1 MLCPTI
7 VPNLFS
13 IVYYRVL
20 PRRSFKAVDI
30 KMFLMSRYGIKT
42 TEEEVRMRIMGAFGE
57 CARRGRVEDEPS
69 RPGERSSVS
78 SFVGGDAES
87 GHVEDSATDDFN
99 GNRSDVY
106 NDFLDLTQVL
116 ALLLVPELL
125 KAEQSMLRQQREE
138 QARPEL
144 ASTFAVH
151 RHSENGGKYWP
162 DADLIANVQRMILHD
177 ATGDPNPK
185 PLTRDLLRRILT
197 FYGERSLAEDEELLD
212 NMLMAANHKSNSSA
226 DENAPD
232 VVGEA
237 PVLFDRCAF
246 ARALTHDVQ
255 RYNIDDENRMT
266 SNYYDVF
273 KSFDSTGK
281 NKNLTCVP
289 HLRNPFK
296 TEEILCESGIPVQ
309 KVFTFGSIDF
319 TADTFRE
326 RVMNDHCFLTFSLTF
341 FFYKSPSFHIMN
353 MLQGFVV
360 VLWTTW
366 IAAYSAYLQ
375 DRSKLLSLTVLACDS
390 TSGGCEISQQIVNW
404 LAIMMELR

>member
-1 MLCPTI
+1 
-7 VPNLFS
+7 
-13 IVYYRVL
+13 
-20 PRRSFKAVDI
+20 
-30 KMFLMSRYGIKT
+30 MFLMSRYGIKT

-57 CARRGRVEDEPS
+57 CARRGRVDDEPS

-151 RHSENGGKYWP
+151 RHSENGGTYWP
-162 DADLIANVQRMILHD
+162 DADLIVNVLRMILHD

-341 FFYKSPSFHIMN
+341 FFYKLPSFLCYEYVAGICRRPLDN
-353 MLQGFVV
+353 LDCG
-360 VLWTTW
+360 VLC
-366 IAAYSAYLQ
+366 
-375 DRSKLLSLTVLACDS
+375 LSS
-390 TSGGCEISQQIVNW
+390 
-404 LAIMMELR
+404 R